1 MLGCRKCLILEKRIQ
16 RFRGGKSL
24 ILFSL
29 LICEIRN
36 ENKRGKMSACLRE
49 SLEFGFK
56 LEEYLLL
63 LWITPPFL
71 EADQQTFYA

>member
-16 RFRGGKSL
+16 RFSRGKSL

-36 ENKRGKMSACLRE
+36 ENKRGMMSDCLIRE
-49 SLEFGFK
+49 SLEFGLK

-63 LWITPPFL
+63 L
-71 EADQQTFYA
+71 